1 MLVQDICVH
10 PLTVEAGALRRNTIG
25 IISSS
30 TTCANM
36 AALHQRPH
44 NRLCGLTPDEEFGIR
59 DIGQPELIAFPG

>member
-1 MLVQDICVH
+1 
-10 PLTVEAGALRRNTIG
+10 
-25 IISSS
+25 
-30 TTCANM
+30 M